1 MMDGIFS
8 LTVHGHESILDLNI
22 SVWPKLTLQLGLKPF
37 GVQYEMEFPE
47 DAPMKPPGEFM
58 QPLWGLS

>member
-1 MMDGIFS
+1 VVF
-8 LTVHGHESILDLNI
+8 L
-22 SVWPKLTLQLGLKPF
+22 LTLKLGLKPF